1 MELTRDVILDLLPL
15 YVANEASSD
24 TRALV
29 EEYLKTDPELAEMA
43 KDPGAMKLPND
54 IPVHLTTEDRM
65 QAYREAK
72 RYMFWRTVI
81 VAGIVS
87 FSFLCLAALAL
98 LALGFY
104 IP

>member
-1 MELTRDVILDLLPL
+1 MEITRDVILDLLPL
-15 YVANEASSD
+15 YVADEASAD

-43 KDPGAMKLPND
+43 KDPGAVRLPND
-54 IPVHLTTEDRM
+54 IPVQLSTEDRM

-72 RYMFWRTVI
+72 RYMFWRTVV
-81 VAGIVS
+81 VAAIVS

-98 LALGFY
+98 LGLGFF